1 LIGLESLFRCPENLF
16 PYAMIV
22 LSVGAGLVYAMY
34 AGDLKRSVY
43 FFAAAVLT
51 WSVT

>member
-1 LIGLESLFRCPENLF
+1 MRMGAKMISPEKWF
-16 PYAMIV
+16 PYAMIA
-22 LSVGAGLVYAMY
+22 LSVGAGLVYAL
-34 AGDLKRSVY
+34 AAKDVKRAVY